1 MTDNQAQASAPQEN
15 LSEILQIRRDK
26 LKALQNEGRDPFQI
40 TKYTVT
46 HHSSDIKENY
56 DALEGKEVSVAGRML
71 SKRIMGKASFCHVQ
85 DLRGTIQVYV
95 ARDAIGEDAYADF
108 KKLDIG
114 DIIGVTGT
122 VFKTKTGE
130 TSLHATGITL

>member
-46 HHSSDIKENY
+46 HHSSDIK
-56 DALEGKEVSVAGRML
+56 
-71 SKRIMGKASFCHVQ
+71 
-85 DLRGTIQVYV
+85 
-95 ARDAIGEDAYADF
+95 
-108 KKLDIG
+108 
-114 DIIGVTGT
+114 
-122 VFKTKTGE
+122 
-130 TSLHATGITL
+130 